1 MKPMTRTGLAAVA
14 GLLAAGAAG
23 CADTQPNKSE
33 RAADTGGNP
42 TRSCFYARNISS
54 WSPQDATTVNLRVN
68 VNDYY
73 QLKLLG
79 PCNDLNWDQAIGLE
93 HRGTSWI
100 CDGLDAVIVTSGRSG
115 PRRCPA
121 TSVRKL
127 TPEEVAALPKKAKP

>member
-1 MKPMTRTGLAAVA
+1 MKWMTRSGLAVLA
-14 GLLAAGAAG
+14 GLLAAGAAIS
-23 CADTQPNKSE
+23 ADTQPNTSAKSE
-33 RAADTGGNP
+33 TGGNP

-54 WSPQDATTVNLRVN
+54 WAPQDDTTVNLRVN

-79 PCNDLNWDQAIGLE
+79 PCNDINWDEAIGLE

-127 TPEEVAALPKKAKP
+127 TKEEVAALPKKAKP